1 MSEFDLEQTDGLL
14 MTTKQVRKRLDLTRP
29 VPREVLLDC
38 IDIASRA
45 PMGSNQERNKWIII
59 EDSEL
64 KAQIAEW
71 YRETAYPYL
80 NQNEAFLADDRGSR
94 VVDSATY
101 LAEHLEE
108 APALVLPLRLDRV
121 EGMTVADQAGFWGSV
136 LPGVW
141 SFQMA
146 LRSRGIGSCWTT
158 LHLGHHN
165 QVSELLGIPLT
176 VTQCALIPVA
186 YYTGE
191 SFTPAPRRPARDI
204 TFLDGWKKPI
214 PAGD

>member
-1 MSEFDLEQTDGLL
+1 MSEFDLEQTDGLM
-14 MTTKQVRKRLDLTRP
+14 MTTKQVRKRLDLSRP
-29 VPREVLLDC
+29 VPRQVLLDC
-38 IDIASRA
+38 IDVASRA

-59 EDSEL
+59 EKPEL

-71 YRETAYPYL
+71 YLETAIPYL
-80 NQNEAFLADDRGSR
+80 GQNPTMSEDDRGAR

-101 LAEHLEE
+101 LAEHLGEV
-108 APALVLPLRLDRV
+108 PALVLPLRFDRV
-121 EGMTVADQAGFWGSV
+121 EGLGVFEQAGFWGSV

-158 LHLGHHN
+158 LHLPRHDDVN
-165 QVSELLGIPLT
+165 ELLGLPPTI
-176 VTQCALIPVA
+176 TQCALLPVA

-191 SFTPAPRRPARDI
+191 SFTPAPRRPAREI
-204 TFLDGWKKPI
+204 TFLDTWRNPV
-214 PAGD
+214 AVD

>member
-1 MSEFDLEQTDGLL
+1 MSEFDLEQTDRLL

-29 VPREVLLDC
+29 VPHQTLLDC

-59 EDSEL
+59 EKPEL

-71 YRETAYPYL
+71 YLRSARPYL
-80 NQNEAFLADDRGSR
+80 AANPAMTQNDRGAR

-101 LAEHLEE
+101 LAENLAD

-121 EGMTVADQAGFWGSV
+121 DGLGVADQAGFWGSV

-141 SFQMA
+141 SFQIA

-158 LHLGHHN
+158 LHLPHHDDVN
-165 QVSELLGIPLT
+165 ELLGIPPT
-176 VTQCALIPVA
+176 ITQCALLPVA

-191 SFTPAPRRPARDI
+191 TFTPAPRRPASEI
-204 TFLDGWKKPI
+204 TFLDTWKNPV
-214 PAGD
+214 PAD

>member
-1 MSEFDLEQTDGLL
+1 MTEFDLEQTDGLL

-29 VPREVLLDC
+29 VPREILLDC
-38 IDIASRA
+38 IDVASRA

-59 EDSEL
+59 EKPEL

-71 YRETAYPYL
+71 YLETAIPYL
-80 NQNEAFLADDRGSR
+80 GQNPAMSDDRGAR

-101 LAEHLEE
+101 LAQHLGEV
-108 APALVLPLRLDRV
+108 PALVLPLRLDRV
-121 EGMTVADQAGFWGSV
+121 EGLGVADQAGFWGSV

-141 SFQMA
+141 SFQLA

-158 LHLGHHN
+158 LHLPHHDDVN
-165 QVSELLGIPLT
+165 ELLGIPQT
-176 VTQCALIPVA
+176 ITQCALLPVA

-204 TFLDGWKKPI
+204 TFLDTWRNPI
-214 PAGD
+214 PVD